1 MFLDTFPS
9 SFRKVLLKNI
19 SFLGLQARKR
29 FYKKVSTVQ
38 SNKDFEIILDNRKL
52 KTPAGSIFRVSSEP
66 LALAVA
72 NEWDAQEEKVLVSS
86 MHLVSYGIRVLVA
99 CCNLINKFIC

>member
-1 MFLDTFPS
+1 MILFQLFFAGSQT
-9 SFRKVLLKNI
+9 
-19 SFLGLQARKR
+19 RKR

-38 SNKDFEIILDNRKL
+38 SNKDFEIVLDNKKL

-72 NEWDAQEEKVLVSS
+72 NEWDAQAERVLVSS
-86 MHLVSYGIRVLVA
+86 MHIVSVFVIRSV
-99 CCNLINKFIC
+99 IR